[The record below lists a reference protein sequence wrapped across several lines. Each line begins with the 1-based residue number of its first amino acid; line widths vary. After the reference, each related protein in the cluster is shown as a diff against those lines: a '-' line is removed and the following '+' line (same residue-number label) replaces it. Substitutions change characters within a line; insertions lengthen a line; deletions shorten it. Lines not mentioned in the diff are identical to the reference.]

1 MLKKNHT
8 TSVHFCL
15 LNNFL
20 ITLSMDLTCK
30 RVSFFPCCQFSYIL
44 KWIIFMV
51 RGVISLD
58 IIGQYNIFKGYLF
71 IYFNI
76 FKNLW

>member
-1 MLKKNHT
+1 
-8 TSVHFCL
+8 
-15 LNNFL
+15 
-20 ITLSMDLTCK
+20 
-30 RVSFFPCCQFSYIL
+30 
-44 KWIIFMV
+44 MV

-76 FKNLW
+76 FKNL